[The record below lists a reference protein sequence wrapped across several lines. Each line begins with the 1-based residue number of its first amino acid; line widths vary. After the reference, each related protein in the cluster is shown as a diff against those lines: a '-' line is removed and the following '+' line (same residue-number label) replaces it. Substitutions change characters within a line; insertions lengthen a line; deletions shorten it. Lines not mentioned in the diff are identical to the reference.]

1 MSTRLDSNLSFMHFK
16 ASDLNLV
23 DFLLAHDIIAKI
35 VSSESHLESIN
46 LDAFNLILVEASN
59 MSELELRNSI
69 SKCNQMQLPL
79 IVLAS
84 EKNVATLNENL
95 YLTDFVVMPF
105 KENEFLVRARRAL
118 RQSRSLL
125 DDNIICNGDLIIRPS
140 DYEVLLNGKR
150 VNLRFKEYEILLLL
164 ASNPG
169 RVYSREILLN
179 KIWGYDYFRGTRTV
193 DVHIRRLRSKIE
205 DGNHSFIETIWN
217 VGYRFK
223 T

>member
-1 MSTRLDSNLSFMHFK
+1 MSTRMDSNLSFMHFK